1 MPDALR
7 TPRPLESEVN
17 DEIKTE
23 EEFVHSVVQLN
34 NTTQSS
40 ILSF

>member
-7 TPRPLESEVN
+7 TPRPCSHSEVN
-17 DEIKTE
+17 EIKTE
-23 EEFVHSVVQLN
+23 EQFVHSVVQLN